1 MGRGPSI
8 QMEELKQLIGLR
20 AVNPLAPTTTIAR
33 KIGKSFNAVRRAE
46 ERYKDLIAAYRE
58 LKSRDI
64 IEDLDCI
71 RRANLMHV
79 ANPAVIR
86 KQTGLQAAT
95 TYAILT
101 DKMLLESGRP
111 TSINLSATVDA
122 TMPDVLARLKRAIEV
137 RAGATTSS
145 VEGDV
150 TPGQLAK

>member
-1 MGRGPSI
+1 MGRGPAI

-20 AVNPLAPTTTIAR
+20 AIDTLAPTTTIAR
-33 KIGKSFNAVRRAE
+33 KLGRSNGVVTRAQ
-46 ERYKDLIAAYRE
+46 ERYKDLITQYRE

-79 ANPAVIR
+79 ADPAVIH
-86 KQTGLQAAT
+86 KQSGLQAAT

-111 TSINLSATVDA
+111 TSISLNATVDA
-122 TMPDVLARLKRAIEV
+122 TMPDVLARLKRAIEG
-137 RAGATTSS
+137 RAGHTTSS
-145 VEGDV
+145 E
-150 TPGQLAK
+150 KE